1 MFTEHMYRHAIGL
14 DNLFKKLTVLQ
25 GSSDKGNFPPHRVS
39 DIEDK
44 TYYLEFAV
52 AGYSKEDLEVVLE
65 DSETLVVQSSGSSTQ
80 KTGDN
85 TNGELYTS
93 YDGIASRGFKKEFK
107 LNPYLKVKNVTLK
120 DGLLTIELEKTLPEE
135 KKLKVLTIN

>member
-1 MFTEHMYRHAIGL
+1 MLSDYMYRHAIGL
-14 DNLFKKLTVLQ
+14 MDLFNDLQ
-25 GSSDKGNFPPHRVS
+25 TMQGNSDKGNFPPHRVT

-52 AGYSKEDLEVVLE
+52 AGYAKEDLEVILE
-65 DSETLVVQSSGSSTQ
+65 DSETLAVQSSGSRTQ

-85 TNGELYTS
+85 TNGELSTS
-93 YDGIASRGFKKEFK
+93 YDGIASRGFKKQFK
-107 LNPYLKVKNVTLK
+107 LNPYLKVKNVVLK

-135 KKLKVLTIN
+135 KKSKLLTIN